1 MRSIQPNYN
10 LVIKFSILPDNIC
23 QSDRLVSTNV
33 YHFARSRNDQPLK
46 TPRLKQVSA
55 VTVTCF
61 GGGAGNESVYAEA
74 VPNGGAGIVDAME
87 WRCTVERQ
95 I

>member
-1 MRSIQPNYN
+1 M
-10 LVIKFSILPDNIC
+10 
-23 QSDRLVSTNV
+23 
-33 YHFARSRNDQPLK
+33 
-46 TPRLKQVSA
+46 
-55 VTVTCF
+55 TVTCF
-61 GGGAGNESVYAEA
+61 GGGVGNESVYAEA